1 MAYFFPE
8 GSKIQ
13 FSSTLAA
20 AVNVTSGTNA
30 NPTVLTTGAAHGYA
44 NNDELLFASTWEDA
58 NSSVFRATSLTAT
71 TLSLQGL
78 DTTNTSFY
86 AVGGGAG
93 TLRRFSGWTDMPQV
107 LSISTSGGDA
117 RLTTVN
123 PLASR
128 NAINIPTGFNASSM
142 SITMAHDPSLVAYQ
156 QLLAIS
162 RTLTPIGIKMVLG
175 GGAVTL
181 AYGYVSVSETPQL
194 SVGQVNQVQ
203 ASITVLGRTISY

>member
-1 MAYFFPE
+1 MAYYFPE

-13 FSSTLAA
+13 FTTTLAT

-30 NPTVLTTGAAHGYA
+30 NPTVLTTGTSHGYTT
-44 NNDELLFASTWEDA
+44 NDELLFASTWEDA
-58 NSSVFRATSLTAT
+58 NSSVFRATNLTAT

-86 AVGGGAG
+86 AAGGGAG
-93 TLRRFSGWTDMPQV
+93 TLRKFSGWTDMPQV

-142 SITMAHDPSLVAYQ
+142 SITMAHDPALVAYQ
-156 QLLAIS
+156 SLLAIS
-162 RTLTPIGIKMVLG
+162 RTLTPVGIKMILG

-181 AYGYVSVSETPQL
+181 AYGYISVSETPQL